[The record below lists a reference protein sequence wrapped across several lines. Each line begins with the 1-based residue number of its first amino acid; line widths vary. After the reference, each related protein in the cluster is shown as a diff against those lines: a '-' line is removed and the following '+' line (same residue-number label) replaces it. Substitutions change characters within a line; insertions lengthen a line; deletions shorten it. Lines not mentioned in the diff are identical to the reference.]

1 MLAHG
6 TYFKSYSISF
16 LVVFSAGISAI
27 FATERCLPPN
37 LSMSTSDGVGCGL
50 DNVNLTEE
58 DMPAQAPAEPGM
70 WSGQLIR
77 SPLARAVYNKLKED
91 ERNKND
97 RHVYWYR
104 VVTSRFSPDLQSKF
118 IQFDQDEGTD
128 EFLDNCLE
136 KSNQV
141 FTQLFYSVA
150 RPILNFF
157 MSQTSINGFLYRGSM
172 FVFSKA
178 QFEKLLQL
186 SPYYKGENLLDLGAG
201 DGRVTKQMSGYF
213 YTTYAT
219 EMSGVMVRRL
229 TAEGFKVLE
238 VEEWSSNGIK
248 YDLISCLNLIDRCD
262 KPLTL
267 LADIRK
273 SLKPGTGRAL
283 IAVVIPFKPYVEF
296 GSKTHQ
302 PTEYLHIKGSNFE
315 EQVEHFISIFKQS
328 GFEVENFT
336 RLPYLCEGDL
346 RHTFYMLTDALFVL
360 RSSGDVS

>member
-1 MLAHG
+1 
-6 TYFKSYSISF
+6 
-16 LVVFSAGISAI
+16 
-27 FATERCLPPN
+27 
-37 LSMSTSDGVGCGL
+37 MSTSDGVGCGL

-58 DMPAQAPAEPGM
+58 DRPAQAPAEPGM

-97 RHVYWYR
+97 RHVYFSKFLQIGMRADNESFNCFFVRKSQADTAMTESLNLANVELSSKTHQPTEYLHIKGSNFEEQEWSSNGIKYDLISCLNLIDR
-104 VVTSRFSPDLQSKF
+104 CDKPLTLLADIRKSLKPGTGRALIAVVIPFKPYVEFGAGDGRVTKQMSGYFYTTYATEMSGVMVRRLTAEGFKVVTSRFSPDLQSKF

-186 SPYYKGENLLDLGAG
+186 SPYYKGENLLDLG
-201 DGRVTKQMSGYF
+201 
-213 YTTYAT
+213 
-219 EMSGVMVRRL
+219 
-229 TAEGFKVLE
+229 
-238 VEEWSSNGIK
+238 
-248 YDLISCLNLIDRCD
+248 
-262 KPLTL
+262 
-267 LADIRK
+267 
-273 SLKPGTGRAL
+273 
-283 IAVVIPFKPYVEF
+283 
-296 GSKTHQ
+296 
-302 PTEYLHIKGSNFE
+302 
-315 EQVEHFISIFKQS
+315 EHLFIS
-328 GFEVENFT
+328 
-336 RLPYLCEGDL
+336 L
-346 RHTFYMLTDALFVL
+346 
-360 RSSGDVS
+360 